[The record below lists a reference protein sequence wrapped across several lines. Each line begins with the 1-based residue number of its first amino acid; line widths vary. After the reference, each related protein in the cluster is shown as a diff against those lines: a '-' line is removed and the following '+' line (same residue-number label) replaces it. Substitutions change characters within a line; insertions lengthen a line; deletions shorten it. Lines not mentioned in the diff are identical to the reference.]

1 MRVKMRTLYCGPD
14 GIVQPGGEANLPTDE
29 ARALLERGY
38 ADPVARARP
47 CGPAAVE
54 QPVDDGCAQPPR
66 AAGDHGN
73 PHVGHQNS
81 PW

>member
-38 ADPVARARP
+38 ADPVARAERVETAEASQP
-47 CGPAAVE
+47 EQAAVRT
-54 QPVDDGCAQPPR
+54 GKR
-66 AAGDHGN
+66 GRK
-73 PHVGHQNS
+73 
-81 PW
+81 